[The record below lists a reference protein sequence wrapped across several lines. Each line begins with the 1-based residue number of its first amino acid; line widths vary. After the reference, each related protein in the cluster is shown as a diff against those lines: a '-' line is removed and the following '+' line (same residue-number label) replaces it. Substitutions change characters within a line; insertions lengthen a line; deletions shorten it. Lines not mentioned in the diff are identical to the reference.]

1 MTSSALRQLARRA
14 APQFAALRGGNA
26 PAHGAKSSFNLSYDF
41 SIFISSISILTSVFV
56 RLYSFVECN
65 FLEFLFMIA
74 STCLFLCDIRFLRV
88 SIVCALVRALIKCS
102 AGSASHDDHHDDH
115 GHHSYY
121 PSPVCCLYFLLVP
134 LIELLLMTI
143 LALCFLPYFH
153 CIIFLNLDFPLSML
167 PPNFACSN

>member
-1 MTSSALRQLARRA
+1 MHQPTVRSRA
-14 APQFAALRGGNA
+14 SIFLI
-26 PAHGAKSSFNLSYDF
+26 YDF
-41 SIFISSISILTSVFV
+41 SIFISSISVLNSVFV
-56 RLYSFVECN
+56 RLCL
-65 FLEFLFMIA
+65 FLERKFLAFLFMIA
-74 STCLFLCDIRFLRV
+74 STCLFLCDIRFLCV

-134 LIELLLMTI
+134 LIELLLMAI

-153 CIIFLNLDFPLSML
+153 CIIFLNLDLPLSML